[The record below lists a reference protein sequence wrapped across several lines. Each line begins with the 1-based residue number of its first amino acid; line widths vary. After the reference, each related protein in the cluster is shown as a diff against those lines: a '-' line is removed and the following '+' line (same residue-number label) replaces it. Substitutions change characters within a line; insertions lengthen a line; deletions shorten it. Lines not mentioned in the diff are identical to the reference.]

1 MKRVALACVAASLI
15 AGGGRMIGQE
25 RGNPFVDH
33 SDTGETVHV
42 LPAPASIHSPRDT
55 QPTDAVIGNRIGVYS
70 QSYGSGN
77 VIDHG
82 GPQISLAGFYAIYY
96 NATVANSAGSQ
107 GQATLQAEVQA
118 FLAGFA
124 PPSNGYSQSDQ
135 DANYSIVTQYDSTI
149 SPTIFLAGQYVD
161 SKGSGG
167 TLSDNSVQ
175 KYLANL
181 FSAGRIGAPSSH
193 NVYGIYFPSGMRITL
208 QGGASCSSFCGYH
221 GHFNYNGTDV
231 KYAVFPYTDCRA
243 CSLPGKAVADI
254 LTIVTSHE
262 IREAV
267 TDPDLN
273 AWFDSSGYEADDK
286 CAWHNLYQTNT
297 GGYWVQP
304 EWTNGGNGFPGP
316 GCVVPLTNGAP

>member
-1 MKRVALACVAASLI
+1 MKRFAYVCAAAFLL
-15 AGGGRMIGQE
+15 AGGGQIFGQG
-25 RGNPFVDH
+25 RDNPFVDH

-55 QPTDAVIGNRIGVYS
+55 APTDAVIGNRIGVYLA
-70 QSYGSGN
+70 SYGSGN
-77 VIDHG
+77 LTNHG
-82 GPQISLAGFYAIYY
+82 GPQMSLAGFYAIYY

-107 GQATLQAEVQA
+107 GQPTLQAQVQA
-118 FLAGFA
+118 FLGAFA
-124 PPSNGYSQSDQ
+124 PPSNGYSTSDQ
-135 DANYSIVTQYDSTI
+135 DANYSIVTQYGAAI
-149 SPTIFLAGQYVD
+149 APTIFFAGQYVD
-161 SKGSGG
+161 SKSSNG
-167 TLSDNSVQ
+167 TLSDSSVQ

-181 FSAGRIGAPSSH
+181 FAAGKIGAPDSH
-193 NVYGIYFPSGMRITL
+193 NVYGIYFPAGVRITL

-231 KYAVFPYTDCRA
+231 KYAVFPYTNCLA

-273 AWFDSSGYEADDK
+273 SWFDAGGYEADDK
-286 CAWHNLYQTNT
+286 CAWHHLYQTNT

-304 EWTNGGNGFPGP
+304 EWSNGGNGFPGP